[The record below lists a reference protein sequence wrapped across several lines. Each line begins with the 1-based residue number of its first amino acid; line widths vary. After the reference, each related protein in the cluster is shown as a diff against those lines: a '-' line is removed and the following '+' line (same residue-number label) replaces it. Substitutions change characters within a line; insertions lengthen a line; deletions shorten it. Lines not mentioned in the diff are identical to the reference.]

1 VDGDEVGEQDGR
13 ISEQVG
19 PHTGQAEET
28 IWGHVDISLH
38 RAGFG
43 DEPRRKISGTSVCLF
58 GGVTTDAQTVR
69 HFAGSSRR
77 HGIVSTFHTGAAAVH

>member
-1 VDGDEVGEQDGR
+1 MDGDEVGEQDGR

-58 GGVTTDAQTVR
+58 GGVVYLLTSLGEAHCGPCET
-69 HFAGSSRR
+69 HE
-77 HGIVSTFHTGAAAVH
+77 TFTFPKRPYR